1 MKIGILGVTGYSGSE
16 LARWL
21 LRHPKV
27 TITSVTGRSYIGQR
41 LGQAFPYL
49 SELDLPIREELEGVD
64 LIFSG
69 LPAETSAQSLL
80 PYLDRGIPVIDI
92 SPDFRL
98 KDQELHKKWY
108 GFDHPAPHLLADAV
122 YGLVELNREK
132 IPDAKLVA
140 NPGCYPTSVI
150 LGLTPALKEG
160 IIKPDIIADSKSG
173 VSGAG
178 RGLSLTTHYA
188 EVNENVQ
195 AYSLSGHRHL
205 PEMVQELERYSNGP
219 VLLTFI
225 PHLIPMTRGILSTCY
240 ATLEKEMSVQQVREL
255 YKDFYRGETF
265 VRVVDTPPQTKQTA
279 GTNLC
284 LVHPL
289 VDQRTGRLVV
299 VSCID
304 NLVKGAAG
312 QAIQNMNLMLGL
324 PETMGLQGTAVF
336 P

>member
-27 TITSVTGRSYIGQR
+27 RITSVTGRSYVGQS
-41 LGQAFPYL
+41 LAQAFPYL
-49 SELDLPIREELEGVD
+49 SELDLPIVEELEGVD

-69 LPAETSAQSLL
+69 LPAETSVQSLL
-80 PYLDRGIPVIDI
+80 PYLEKGTPVVDI

-122 YGLVELNREK
+122 YGLVELNRDK
-132 IPDAKLVA
+132 IPAARLVA

-150 LGLTPALKEG
+150 LGLAPALKEG
-160 IIKPDIIADSKSG
+160 IIKPDIVVDSKSG

-188 EVNENVQ
+188 EINENVQ
-195 AYSLSGHRHL
+195 AYSLGGHRHW
-205 PEMVQELERYSNGP
+205 PEMVQELERYSQGS
-219 VLLTFI
+219 VCLTFV
-225 PHLIPMTRGILSTCY
+225 PHLVPMTRGILSACY
-240 ATLEKEMSVQQVREL
+240 APLIGDMSTHQVREL

-265 VRVVDTPPQTKQTA
+265 VRVVDAPPQTKQTA

-284 LVHPL
+284 LVHPV
-289 VDQRTGRLVV
+289 VDSRAGRLIVI
-299 VSCID
+299 SCLD

-324 PETMGLQGTAVF
+324 PEDMGLQGTAVY